1 MTPLLERIKGVI
13 VNPDAEWAKVEA
25 EDKSVLALYRDYV
38 ILLAAIPPLAG
49 FLAAYFFG
57 FSHGHS
63 GVMHET
69 FMGGLARAAL
79 QYLLS
84 LPILY
89 LVAFVI
95 SNVADFFEGKADD
108 RKALTLAA
116 YSYTPAWL
124 ASAFALVPGFRW
136 LDVLGF
142 YGIYVFY
149 HGLTRMLKLPKD
161 NADVFTLAVLFLCV
175 AAWSLHAWIVYKII
189 PWQAVSV

>member
-1 MTPLLERIKGVI
+1 MKSLFERIKGVLI
-13 VNPDAEWAKVEA
+13 NPDAEWATIEA

-38 ILLAAIPPLAG
+38 IPLAAIPPAAS
-49 FLAAYFFG
+49 FLGAYFFG
-57 FSHGHS
+57 FQHGHT
-63 GVMHET
+63 GIMHET
-69 FMGGLARAAL
+69 FSGGLARAAL

-84 LPILY
+84 LPLLY
-89 LVAFVI
+89 MVGFVI
-95 SNVADFFEGKADD
+95 SNAADFFDGKADD
-108 RKALTLAA
+108 RKAFTLAA

-149 HGLTRMLKLPKD
+149 HGLTRMLRLPKD
-161 NADVFTLAVLFLCV
+161 NADVFTLAALFLSV
-175 AAWSLHAWIVYKII
+175 ATWSLHAWVVYKII